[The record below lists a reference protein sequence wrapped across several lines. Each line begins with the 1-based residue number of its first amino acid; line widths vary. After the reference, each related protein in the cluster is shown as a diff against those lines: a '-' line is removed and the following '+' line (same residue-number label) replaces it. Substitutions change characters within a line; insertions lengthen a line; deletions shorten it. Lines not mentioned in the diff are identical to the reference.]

1 MNSQSLSDGKSLL
14 HQTLSEWR
22 RWEVCLP
29 GKPSLVE
36 PLSGGMTNLSFL
48 VESGSRRAVVRVNT
62 PHSKALGIDRQREEA
77 LLRLLQPTGY
87 VPKLLYVTGEV
98 LVTEFVD
105 GRVWDAGTVDNDHR
119 LNRQLLPLLEKIRA
133 FPKPATA
140 SRFSYLNHC
149 RHYLAQ
155 LAVRPVAADA
165 IEEHAAA
172 IDAGSWQP
180 VICHHDLIPEN
191 IIDTGRGPVILDWEY
206 AAWGHPAMDLI
217 RLDVV
222 ESHYSAVG
230 RLKLRD
236 LQRGMDALWLALT
249 DQLAGVL

>member
-1 MNSQSLSDGKSLL
+1 MNNHSLNGGESLL

-22 RWEVCLP
+22 RWEIRLA
-29 GKPSLVE
+29 GKPSLVK
-36 PLSGGMTNLSFL
+36 PMSGGMTNPSFL

-62 PHSKALGIDRQREEA
+62 PHSKALGIDREREEA

-105 GRVWDAGTVDNDHR
+105 GRLWDAGTVDNDHR
-119 LNRQLLPLLEKIRA
+119 VNRQLVPLLEKIQA

-155 LAVRPVAADA
+155 LAVRPAAADA

-172 IDAGSWQP
+172 VDAGSWQP

-217 RLDVV
+217 RLGVV
-222 ESHYSAVG
+222 ESHHSAEDG
-230 RLKLRD
+230 LKLRD

-249 DQLAGVL
+249 DQLAGVV

>member
-22 RWEVCLP
+22 RWEIRLP
-29 GKPSLVE
+29 GKPSLVK
-36 PLSGGMTNLSFL
+36 PMSGGMTNLSYL

-77 LLRLLQPTGY
+77 LLRLLQPTGC
-87 VPKLLYVTGEV
+87 VPKLLYVTAEV

-105 GRVWDAGTVDNDHR
+105 GRLWDAGTVDSHHR
-119 LNRQLLPLLEKIRA
+119 VNRQLVPLLEKIRA

-149 RHYLAQ
+149 QHYLAQ
-155 LAVRPVAADA
+155 LVVRPVAADA

-206 AAWGHPAMDLI
+206 AAWGHPGMDLI
-217 RLDVV
+217 RLGVA
-222 ESHYSAVG
+222 ESHHSAVG

-249 DQLAGVL
+249 DQLAGVV

>member
-22 RWEVCLP
+22 RWEIRLP
-29 GKPSLVE
+29 GKPSLVK
-36 PLSGGMTNLSFL
+36 PMSGGMTNLSFL

-77 LLRLLQPTGY
+77 LLRLLQPTGC

-105 GRVWDAGTVDNDHR
+105 GRLWDARTVDNDHR
-119 LNRQLLPLLEKIRA
+119 LNRQLVPLLEKIRA

-155 LAVRPVAADA
+155 LTVCPSVADA

-191 IIDTGRGPVILDWEY
+191 IIDTDRGPVILDWEY

-217 RLDVV
+217 RLGVAA
-222 ESHYSAVG
+222 SHHGAEDC
-230 RLKLRD
+230 LKLRD

-249 DQLAGVL
+249 DQLAGVV

>member
-1 MNSQSLSDGKSLL
+1 MNNPSLNGGENLL

-29 GKPSLVE
+29 GKPSLVK
-36 PLSGGMTNLSFL
+36 PLSGGITNLSYL

-62 PHSKALGIDRQREEA
+62 PHSKVLGIDRQREET

-119 LNRQLLPLLEKIRA
+119 LNRQLVPLLEKIQA

-140 SRFSYLNHC
+140 LS
-149 RHYLAQ
+149 
-155 LAVRPVAADA
+155 
-165 IEEHAAA
+165 
-172 IDAGSWQP
+172 
-180 VICHHDLIPEN
+180 LIH
-191 IIDTGRGPVILDWEY
+191 I
-206 AAWGHPAMDLI
+206 
-217 RLDVV
+217 
-222 ESHYSAVG
+222 
-230 RLKLRD
+230 
-236 LQRGMDALWLALT
+236 
-249 DQLAGVL
+249 

>member
-1 MNSQSLSDGKSLL
+1 MSNNSLNSRDNLL
-14 HQTLSEWR
+14 QQTLSEWR

-29 GKPSLVE
+29 GKPSLVK
-36 PLSGGMTNLSFL
+36 PMSGGMTNLSFL

-77 LLRLLQPTGY
+77 LLRLLQPAGC
-87 VPKLLYVTGEV
+87 VPKLLYVTAEV

-105 GRVWDAGTVDNDHR
+105 GRLWDAGTVDSHHR
-119 LNRQLLPLLEKIRA
+119 VNRQLVPLLEKIRA

-191 IIDTGRGPVILDWEY
+191 IIDTDRGPVILDWEY

-217 RLDVV
+217 RLGVAA
-222 ESHYSAVG
+222 SHHGAEDC
-230 RLKLRD
+230 LKLRD

-249 DQLAGVL
+249 DQLAGVV

>member
-1 MNSQSLSDGKSLL
+1 MNNPSLNGGENLL

-29 GKPSLVE
+29 GKPSLVK
-36 PLSGGMTNLSFL
+36 PLSGGITNLSYL

-62 PHSKALGIDRQREEA
+62 PHSKVLGIDRQREET

-119 LNRQLLPLLEKIRA
+119 LNRQLVPLLEKIQA

-155 LAVRPVAADA
+155 LAVRPAVADA

-172 IDAGSWQP
+172 IDASSWQP

-217 RLDVV
+217 RLGVV
-222 ESHYSAVG
+222 ASHHSAED

-249 DQLAGVL
+249 DQLAGVV